1 MSAVDKID
9 RVLRANVLRKGLT
22 YIPQRGATD
31 IEIAAANKAL
41 QRPLSTRHTA
51 LLRRWNGLNLEV
63 VRLYGATETPGEIRA
78 LAEAQ
83 LAMLA
88 ATQRAIVFGDDPAG
102 FVYAEL
108 TDGRIVLWD
117 SDLGDIEVVAANMDE
132 FFDRL
137 VFGADADQFAGE
149 GWRSRLEAAKVL

>member
-31 IEIAAANKAL
+31 LEVAAVNEAM

-63 VRLYGATETPGEIRA
+63 V
-78 LAEAQ
+78 
-83 LAMLA
+83 
-88 ATQRAIVFGDDPAG
+88 
-102 FVYAEL
+102 
-108 TDGRIVLWD
+108 
-117 SDLGDIEVVAANMDE
+117 
-132 FFDRL
+132 
-137 VFGADADQFAGE
+137 FGADADQFAGE
-149 GWRSRLEAAKVL
+149 GWKSRLEAAKLL